1 MPSFEKAVSDVS
13 GNVAEIQSIQGSNS
27 RGQTCLHIA
36 AEKRKKETFQILLSR
51 VSENIESPR
60 GSVDLESRG
69 SVDLES
75 RGSVDIENRDPN
87 DWTPLHYAAQN
98 GSYEIVETLIS
109 KVL

>member
-13 GNVAEIQSIQGSNS
+13 GNVAEDQSIQGTNS

-51 VSENIESPR
+51 VSENI
-60 GSVDLESRG
+60 ESRG

-98 GSYEIVETLIS
+98 GSFEIVETLIS

>member
-1 MPSFEKAVSDVS
+1 MTPSFEKAVSDVS

-51 VSENIESPR
+51 VSENISN
-60 GSVDLESRG
+60 LESRG

>member
-69 SVDLES
+69 SVD
-75 RGSVDIENRDPN
+75 IENRDPN